1 MGENTS
7 FQVLNISDI
16 LPNRF
21 QPRIKF
27 EDEALDEL
35 AESISRFGVIEPI
48 VVRPIGNKYEI
59 IAGERRYKASKLA
72 SKTTIPSIVINLSDK
87 DSEELALLENV
98 QRQSLNPIEEAV
110 SYKRILDMGYITR
123 EELSKKIG
131 KPQSVIL
138 NKTRLL
144 NLADE
149 VQSYLLNNKIS
160 ERHARA
166 LLNITDLDDQVEM
179 LHRIVNERLTVKKTN
194 KEIRNYIENN
204 KDDETETL
212 FDDERGNDKVD
223 IDKIMREA
231 QDINPENNVSAEAP
245 DLMAASPAPSPV
257 GVNQVFESTPI
268 NNDSAITQEP
278 SKFVN
283 VQPST
288 GAPSDMNNMTNN
300 GNGVTFDSMFN
311 GPMAVQTPVSESS
324 TGSEPILNTNTSINS
339 EPISAP
345 VLNPESSIPPINNSE
360 VVSPEPVVNSASTI
374 NDEIS
379 SIVSDALKNQPVDNQ
394 GVTPPL
400 SNIPDF
406 SINTPVNSEVNQAP
420 TTVEPVNNAGMFD
433 QSGTLQ
439 SNDALAS
446 NPVPVV
452 ETPAM
457 EQVNNIPNASL
468 NNLDGTLINN
478 VSEVS
483 PIPQADNS
491 TQQVSVTNNIPDY
504 AGIVQKLR
512 EFADE
517 IEKNGHFVNLEEVD
531 LGNQY
536 KVIFTFDK

>member
-231 QDINPENNVSAEAP
+231 QDINPENKVSAEAP

-288 GAPSDMNNMTNN
+288 GAPSDMNNMSNN

-311 GPMAVQTPVSESS
+311 DAMAVQTSVSESS
-324 TGSEPILNTNTSINS
+324 IGSEPILNTNTSINS
-339 EPISAP
+339 EPVSAP
-345 VLNPESSIPPINNSE
+345 VLNPESSIPPINNSD
-360 VVSPEPVVNSASTI
+360 VVSPEPVVNSTSTI

-406 SINTPVNSEVNQAP
+406 SINTPVSSEVNQAP

-468 NNLDGTLINN
+468 NNLGGTLINN

>member
-7 FQVLNISDI
+7 FQLLNISDI

-27 EDEALDEL
+27 EDESLDEL
-35 AESISRFGVIEPI
+35 AESINRFGVIEPI

-72 SKTTIPSIVINLSDK
+72 SKTTIPSIVIKLSDK

-98 QRQSLNPIEEAV
+98 QRQALNPIEEAV

-204 KDDETETL
+204 KDDDTETL

-231 QDINPENNVSAEAP
+231 QDINPENNVTTDAP
-245 DLMAASPAPSPV
+245 DLMASP
-257 GVNQVFESTPI
+257 GNQVFENPSVSNENVTM
-268 NNDSAITQEP
+268 QEP
-278 SKFVN
+278 TKFVN
-283 VQPST
+283 VQPTVDTQSSMSS
-288 GAPSDMNNMTNN
+288 AVSSSN
-300 GNGVTFDSMFN
+300 NGVTFDSMFN
-311 GPMAVQTPVSESS
+311 GPITVPASVNETNVISEPSLNENPLNSVPNVSE
-324 TGSEPILNTNTSINS
+324 
-339 EPISAP
+339 P
-345 VLNPESSIPPINNSE
+345 VLNGGPSITPINNNE
-360 VVSPEPVVNSASTI
+360 VVQTSSDVNSNGSI

-379 SIVSDALKNQPVDNQ
+379 SIVSDALNNQPIANQ
-394 GVTPPL
+394 NMTTPL
-400 SNIPDF
+400 NNIPDF
-406 SINTPVNSEVNQAP
+406 NINT
-420 TTVEPVNNAGMFD
+420 TVNNENNQNSIASEPTGVYAQNGLLQGNETISTQPTFNA
-433 QSGTLQ
+433 STLPGLEQ
-439 SNDALAS
+439 PNSIPNSYNSVALGGA
-446 NPVPVV
+446 
-452 ETPAM
+452 AI
-457 EQVNNIPNASL
+457 NNISETSPTPQVESQPQTVNVS
-468 NNLDGTLINN
+468 NN
-478 VSEVS
+478 V
-483 PIPQADNS
+483 
-491 TQQVSVTNNIPDY
+491 PDY

-512 EFADE
+512 ECADE

>member
-1 MGENTS
+1 MSDNAS
-7 FQVLNISDI
+7 FRVLNISDI

-27 EDEALDEL
+27 EDDSLDEL

-48 VVRPIGNKYEI
+48 VVRPIGNKFEI

-72 SKTTIPSIVINLSDK
+72 SKTTIPSIVISLSDK

-144 NLADE
+144 NLSDE

-166 LLNITDLDDQVEM
+166 LLNISNLDDQVDM

-194 KEIRNYIENN
+194 REIKNYLENLN
-204 KDDETETL
+204 DSDTETL
-212 FDDERGNDKVD
+212 FNNERGNDKMD

-231 QDINPENNVSAEAP
+231 QDINTDTSANVAAP
-245 DLMAASPAPSPV
+245 DLMTPGGSPQNAA
-257 GVNQVFESTPI
+257 QVFNSNPI
-268 NNDSAITQEP
+268 SNENNIPQEP
-278 SKFVN
+278 SKFLN
-283 VQPST
+283 VQSGTPMGES
-288 GAPSDMNNMTNN
+288 APVDNSVNNA
-300 GNGVTFDSMFN
+300 FDNMFN
-311 GPMAVQTPVSESS
+311 GPLNVQTPASEASLTPNS
-324 TGSEPILNTNTSINS
+324 TPTISAVNNNVTMQSPASAVEPNNSIN
-339 EPISAP
+339 E
-345 VLNPESSIPPINNSE
+345 
-360 VVSPEPVVNSASTI
+360 
-374 NDEIS
+374 EIS
-379 SIVSDALKNQPVDNQ
+379 SIVSDALKNQPVNQPVAEQSVNDVPPISLNNEPVIDSSSAAMQSPVAVESQNMQPANNVVSQ
-394 GVTPPL
+394 GVLPQD
-400 SNIPDF
+400 SVVS
-406 SINTPVNSEVNQAP
+406 SIQSPINFDTPVVDTPATNVTPLGA
-420 TTVEPVNNAGMFD
+420 
-433 QSGTLQ
+433 
-439 SNDALAS
+439 
-446 NPVPVV
+446 
-452 ETPAM
+452 ETPA
-457 EQVNNIPNASL
+457 NS
-468 NNLDGTLINN
+468 NLDSSTSNVN
-478 VSEVS
+478 VS
-483 PIPQADNS
+483 PQSITPN
-491 TQQVSVTNNIPDY
+491 VPDY

-512 EFADE
+512 AYADE